1 MCADREHLELMH
13 RDPAGTACWR
23 DCDVSKVIEGALL
36 KVVLPGRP
44 LAVALGL
51 STAFAIGIV
60 GHARA
65 QDTESQV
72 GQASRPSSFNIPAQ
86 PLASALTAFGRQAG
100 LQVIV
105 DPAVVEGRSSAGVSG
120 TLTAEEALGRI
131 LAGTGISYRFTSAN
145 SVTIAAAGQSGLPPG
160 VMQLDPVQVRG
171 MFPVPP
177 QAMIDNLPPAYAGG
191 QVATGGQVGML
202 GNRSVMNNPFSQT
215 SYTKKLIEDQQART
229 LVDVLANESSVI
241 TGVKGGGRN
250 DFWVFRG
257 FPVQTYGASNS
268 LNGLAG
274 MAPLQFASTDFIERV
289 EVLRGPN
296 ALLMGTAMTG
306 HGALGGTVNLVTKRA
321 GDEPLTQWTTRYMS
335 NSQFGAHAD
344 VGRRFGANKEF
355 GIRFNGSLDGGN
367 TPVDTQQS
375 TFGTAAINLDFRGER
390 VRVSADFEHQWSRLS
405 SPTSTLTINGV
416 SGVLRSL
423 STVPA
428 APSNSTPFSPSWA
441 EGTQKITL
449 GMIQGEV
456 DILENVTAYA
466 AIGKQRYEATAT
478 DDDLLLLNGS
488 GAVGIRSA
496 AFRDRTDVLSMQ
508 GGINARISTGSIGH
522 ALSLNLSR
530 IERTYDSTPLSRA
543 GAGIGAIIPVG
554 SLYNPAFPT
563 TPVFPPYQ
571 AIVPANKT
579 TASSV
584 AIADTISFLDGRI
597 QFTAGVRYNEIQSQ
611 SFQFSSVSTQS
622 PTYRSSA
629 WSPAFALVV
638 KPWENVSLYANYIQA
653 LEMGSIVSSSFAN
666 AGEVFPP
673 YTSKQYETGIKV
685 DWGSVTTTLAL
696 FQITQPQTT
705 SFPDPAAGLP
715 RLTLDGEQR
724 NRGIE
729 LAAYGAPFEGVR
741 LLSGVTLMEATQL
754 KTDNGRDGWPAA
766 LAPKFRAVIGGEWD
780 TPFMKGL
787 TLTGRL
793 TRTSDVMVL
802 NSRPDLTVPAWTQ
815 VDLGAR
821 YTFSSPAND
830 KPISLIFNV
839 DNLFNESYWK
849 VTHPTAGNLLRSDAR
864 TFRLSAVVDF

>member
-1 MCADREHLELMH
+1 MSRE
-13 RDPAGTACWR
+13 AAAATAM
-23 DCDVSKVIEGALL
+23 AL
-36 KVVLPGRP
+36 
-44 LAVALGL
+44 AAIMVA
-51 STAFAIGIV
+51 TA
-60 GHARA
+60 ARA
-65 QDTESQV
+65 ESGSSGEPRGPQV
-72 GQASRPSSFNIPAQ
+72 AQAQ
-86 PLASALTAFGRQAG
+86 PAPGDSVRTFDIPPQPLGSALNAFGRQAG
-100 LQVIV
+100 LQVS
-105 DPAVVEGRSSAGVSG
+105 VEASVASGVQVQGVSG
-120 TLTAEEALGRI
+120 TMRPEQALNQL
-131 LAGTGISYRFTSAN
+131 LAGTGIVARFTPDRGFILSKPN
-145 SVTIAAAGQSGLPPG
+145 LGG
-160 VMQLDPVQVRG
+160 VMQLDPVQVQG

-177 QAMIDNLPPAYAGG
+177 QATIDNLPPPYAGG

-229 LVDVLANESSVI
+229 LIDVLANESSVI

-274 MAPLQFASTDFIERV
+274 MAPLQFPSTDFIERV

-335 NSQFGAHAD
+335 NSQFGAHVD

-355 GIRFNGSLDGGN
+355 GVRFNGSLDGGN

-375 TFGTAAINLDFRGER
+375 AFGTAAVNLDFRGER
-390 VRVSADFEHQWSRLS
+390 VRLSADFEHQWSRLS

-416 SGVLRSL
+416 AGVLRSL

-488 GAVGIRSA
+488 GAVGIRPA

-508 GGINARISTGSIGH
+508 GGINARINTGPIGH

-543 GAGIGAIIPVG
+543 GAGAGAIIPVG
-554 SLYNPAFPT
+554 SLYNPVFPT

-584 AIADTISFLDGRI
+584 AIADTISFLDKRI

-622 PTYRSSA
+622 PAYRSSA

-729 LAAYGAPFEGVR
+729 LAAYGALFEGVR

-780 TPFMKGL
+780 TPFIKGL

-839 DNLFNESYWK
+839 DNVFNESYWK
-849 VTHPTAGNLLRSDAR
+849 VTHPTAGNLLKSDAR